1 MGREGLLHER
11 RAAIAAAGLKGARVP
26 FTLAHPAA
34 VLPLRGI
41 AGLRAAPLIIG
52 AMIPDLP
59 YYVPSAAVH
68 VLGRFPET
76 HRFEGS
82 YTTCLVLGY
91 GLLVAVF
98 LLRRPLTALLSVR
111 ARRLC
116 LGALA
121 PFSQRP
127 LEWVLAP
134 LAIVLGVWTH
144 LLWDSF
150 THADGWMVHR
160 VAALSAPV
168 VIGPYTSTVC
178 HVLQYLSSVFGL
190 AVMAVW
196 YSRLPAAA
204 AAPAEARAR
213 HSSVGPVLLLVGAA
227 GILIGSVQ
235 ATEYFGHTR
244 NVYRTANIF
253 LTHSLA
259 WFAALYLVAGI
270 IVTLE
275 QRHEGVADSR
285 A

>member
-1 MGREGLLHER
+1 
-11 RAAIAAAGLKGARVP
+11 VP

-41 AGLRAAPLIIG
+41 GGLRAAPLIIG

-59 YYVPSAAVH
+59 YYVPAAAAR
-68 VLGRFPET
+68 VLAQFPET

-91 GLLVAVF
+91 ALLVAVF

-121 PFSQRP
+121 PFSHRP
-127 LEWVLAP
+127 REWLLAP
-134 LAIVLGVWTH
+134 LAIVLGIWTH

-150 THADGWMVHR
+150 THMDGWMVHR

-168 VIGPYTSTVC
+168 VIGPYTGTVC

-196 YSRLPAAA
+196 YWRLPAAA
-204 AAPAEARAR
+204 AAPAEEGAVR
-213 HSSVGPVLLLVGAA
+213 SSVGPVLLLLAA
-227 GILIGSVQ
+227 AAILIGSVQ
-235 ATEYFGHTR
+235 ATEYFGRKH
-244 NVYRTANIF
+244 NVYGTANIF
-253 LTHSLA
+253 LTRSLA

-270 IVTLE
+270 IVTLQHAH
-275 QRHEGVADSR
+275 QRASDIGA
-285 A
+285 